1 MGRKIRKALLGN
13 LWLKLLSVLIA
24 IGIWVVVSDANNPTR
39 TTLFTNVPITIVN
52 QDSVAEIGKVI
63 EAQGSGTVTLR
74 VTEKTSVLEKL
85 NRTGSD
91 FYVEADMNNITEMNT
106 VPLTVTCSNPMV
118 TWDEIDVSPA
128 SLKVTLEDK
137 VEQTYVASVSA
148 EGVPAGGYEV
158 GACTIKEGKNI
169 VIAGPGSLM
178 NIINQVV
185 APVNVDGLKEDVSL
199 FSTLKI
205 YDKNGDLFTDAQMAN
220 LEFKDE
226 NGNVLT
232 NHVVEVKIDLW
243 KIRTDVPIRVQT
255 TGAPAWG
262 YRVSEIK
269 TIPETISV
277 AGTDEALAAM
287 GDEFDAADMIDVT
300 GAMENV
306 TAEIDLTTTLAQMEG
321 LKLISDADPSVQV
334 EVVIEAS
341 GDVTLQIPLT
351 AINFVNKPEGMDLV
365 FTPADEV
372 SVKVHALSADAPKPS
387 AQDLTLSC
395 DLAMCAAEGSYEIPV
410 TVTLPEGYELA
421 ADVKLT
427 VVATKQEV
435 QTEAD

>member
-1 MGRKIRKALLGN
+1 MGRRIRKALLGN

-24 IGIWVVVSDANNPTR
+24 IIIWVVVSGANNPTR
-39 TTLFTNVPITIVN
+39 TVLFTNVPITIVN
-52 QDSVAEIGKVI
+52 QDSVADIGKVI

-74 VTEKTSVLEKL
+74 VTEKQSVLEKL
-85 NRTGSD
+85 NRSGSD
-91 FYVEADMNNITEMNT
+91 FYVEADLNNITEINT
-106 VPLTVTCSNPMV
+106 VPLTVTCSNPVV
-118 TWDEIDVSPA
+118 TWDEIDVSPS
-128 SLKVTLEDK
+128 SLKVKLEDK

-148 EGVPAGGYEV
+148 TGVPAGGYEV
-158 GACTIKEGKNI
+158 GASTIVQGKNI

-185 APVNVDGLKEDVSL
+185 APVNVDGLHEDVSL

-205 YDKNGDLFTDAQMAN
+205 YDKNGDLFTDAQMSN

-226 NGNVLT
+226 SGNVLD
-232 NHVVEVKIDLW
+232 NHTVEVKVDLW

-262 YRVSEIK
+262 YRVSDIK

-277 AGTDEALAAM
+277 AGTDEALEAM
-287 GDEFDAADMIDVT
+287 GSEFNVSNLVDVS
-300 GAMENV
+300 GASENV
-306 TAEIDLTTTLAQMEG
+306 TQEIDLTETLAQMEG

-341 GDVTLQIPLT
+341 GDVTLQIPLSSISF
-351 AINFVNKPEGMDLV
+351 ANKPEGMDLV

-372 SVKVHALSADAPKPS
+372 SVKVHALSVEAEKLSADQLS
-387 AQDLTLSC
+387 LSC
-395 DLAMCAAEGSYEIPV
+395 DLSPCAAEGSFEIPV
-410 TVTLPEGYELA
+410 SVALPEGYELA
-421 ADVKLT
+421 AEVKLT
-427 VVATKQEV
+427 VVSTKQ
-435 QTEAD
+435 QALTEAE